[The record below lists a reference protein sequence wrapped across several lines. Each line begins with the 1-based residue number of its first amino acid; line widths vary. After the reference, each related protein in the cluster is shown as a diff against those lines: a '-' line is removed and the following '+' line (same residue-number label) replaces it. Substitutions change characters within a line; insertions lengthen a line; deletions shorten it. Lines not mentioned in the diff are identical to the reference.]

1 MKSLMSFLFTI
12 TLIVA
17 VTCVDVWAQGATAQ
31 ISGSVKDQTG
41 AVLPGAEVTATQT
54 ETGIARNALTDET
67 GNYVLPNLAVGPYRV
82 EVALP
87 GFRTYVQN
95 GIVLQVSSS
104 PVINAV
110 LEVGAVSE
118 QVEVQAN
125 AAMVETR
132 NSGIGQVMENE
143 RILELPLNGRNVND
157 LIVLAGA
164 AVQTGT
170 TSNRSFAG
178 SPIVNVAG
186 GLGFTA
192 GYSLDGALHIDPYN
206 GQSLPLPFPDALQE
220 FKVETSGLSAQSGRG
235 TAVGAVTK
243 SGTNALH
250 GDAFEFVR
258 NDLFNARSY
267 FATSHGTLKRNQFG
281 GTVGGPIVKNKLFF
295 FGGYQGTTLRQDPA
309 DTRSFVPT
317 AAMLAGDWTAF
328 ASPVCNA
335 GRPITLRAPFVS
347 NRIDPAQYS
356 KVALNIVNKLPKT
369 SDPCGEI
376 RYGNRT
382 VEDDWQAV
390 GKVDY
395 QWTDKHSVFGRYMA
409 THANIPHP
417 HTFSP
422 DNLLTVAGRGF
433 DNLAQ
438 AYAFGDVY
446 LLSPNTVNAF
456 RLATNRVAVGRHGA
470 KYFSPNEVGINAF
483 SYLEKVLVLTVSG
496 GFGLA
501 GGTQVD
507 SSFRTTTY
515 QASDDVSLVRGAHQM
530 SFGANLAHSRS
541 NTNSNQISTPNFSFN
556 GQETGLGLSD
566 FFLGRLSSFTGGGP
580 NGLYMREWYAAMY
593 GQDTW
598 KATPRVTV
606 NYGLRWEPF
615 LPQVSANGRVYNFNY
630 DRFRQGI
637 RSTIFKNAPAGFYYP
652 GDPGFPGKS
661 GIDKQFMNF
670 APRLGFAWDV
680 NGDGRTSVRASYG
693 LSYNYLPLQWRIDAG
708 RAAPWG
714 AETTVASPPGGL
726 ENPWQGFPGGDP
738 FPLTFDVNA
747 PFAPY
752 GSYETTPYNIHTTT
766 VSSWNLS
773 IQRQIGK
780 DWLASTTY
788 MGSQA
793 VHMWVQKATNSA
805 VYLAGGPCTLNGVTY
820 NPCSSTANTNQ
831 RRRFNL
837 EKPQELTGIIDEFDD
852 GGTQSYN
859 GLLLSLQRRAARG
872 VTVSGNYTWSHCIGD
887 NADAN
892 GMGPSAGAS
901 FQDPNNRD
909 FDRGNCDSDRRHI
922 FNLTAVAETPQF
934 ANPTVRAVVTG
945 WRVSGIYR
953 KSSGSFLTM
962 TSGID
967 RALTGIGGQRP
978 NQVLA
983 DPYADQSARPLTN
996 YLNLAAFAQPALG
1009 TLGNMGR
1016 ANIEGPGTWQF
1027 DMSLSREFRVRENQK
1042 LEFRA
1047 EAYNILNSFR
1057 PVNPNLAINSN
1068 TFGQI
1073 RNALDPRI
1081 MQFALK
1087 YVF

>member
-1 MKSLMSFLFTI
+1 MKR
-12 TLIVA
+12 IVYRFA
-17 VTCVDVWAQGATAQ
+17 VGFFIFAIGCNAVWAQATAQ
-31 ISGSVKDQTG
+31 ISGTVRDQTG
-41 AVLPGAEVTATQT
+41 AVLPGAEVAATQT
-54 ETGIARNALTDET
+54 ETGIARNTISNET
-67 GNYVLPNLAVGPYRV
+67 GSYVLPNLPVGPYRL
-82 EVALP
+82 EVSLP
-87 GFRTYVQN
+87 GFRTFVQS
-95 GIVLQVSSS
+95 GIVLQVNTN

-110 LEVGAVSE
+110 LEVGQVSE

-132 NSGIGQVMENE
+132 SSGIGQVIENE

-186 GLGFTA
+186 GLGFAA

-243 SGTNALH
+243 SGTNQLH

-267 FATSHGTLKRNQFG
+267 FATTHSTLKRHQFG
-281 GTVGGPIVKNKLFF
+281 GTLGGPIMTNKLFF
-295 FGGYQGTTLRQDPA
+295 FGGYQGTTLRQDAA

-317 AAMLAGDWTAF
+317 AEILAGNWTAF
-328 ASPVCNA
+328 TSPNCNA
-335 GRPITLRAPFVS
+335 GRQITLRAPFVN
-347 NRIDPAQYS
+347 NRIDPALYNRP
-356 KVALNIVNKLPKT
+356 AMNIVSKLPKS

-376 RYGNRT
+376 RYGNRN
-382 VEDDWQAV
+382 VEDDWQTV
-390 GKVDY
+390 GKMDY

-409 THANIPHP
+409 THAKIPHP
-417 HTFSP
+417 HEFAP
-422 DNLLTVAGRGF
+422 DNLLSVAGRGF
-433 DNLAQ
+433 NNLAQ
-438 AYAFGDVY
+438 SYALGDVY
-446 LLSPNTVNAF
+446 LISPNTVNAF
-456 RLATNRVAVGRHGA
+456 RLAVNRVAVARHGA
-470 KYFSPNEVGINAF
+470 KYFDTRDVGVNAF
-483 SYLEKVLVLTVSG
+483 SYLDDVLVVNVSG

-515 QASDDVSLVRGAHQM
+515 QTSDDINLVRGNHQIA
-530 SFGANLAHSRS
+530 FGANLAHSRS
-541 NTNSNQISTPNFSFN
+541 NSNSYSISTPNFSFN
-556 GQETGLGLSD
+556 GQDTGLGMGD
-566 FFLGRLSSFTGGGP
+566 FLLGRLSSFTVGGP
-580 NGLYMREWYAAMY
+580 NALYMRQWYTAMY

-598 KATPRVTV
+598 KISSKLTL

-615 LPQVSANGRVYNFNY
+615 LPSVSSNGRVYNFDY
-630 DRFRQGI
+630 ERFRQGI
-637 RSTIFKNAPAGFYYP
+637 RSTVFRNAPAGFYYP

-661 GIDKQFMNF
+661 GINKQWMNL
-670 APRLGFAWDV
+670 APRAGFAWDV
-680 NGDGRTSVRASYG
+680 NGDGRMSVRASYG
-693 LSYNYLPLQWRIDAG
+693 LAYSYLPLQWRIDAG

-714 AETTVASPPGGL
+714 AETTVASPPGGF

-738 FPLTFDVNA
+738 FPLRFDVNA

-752 GSYETTPYNIHTTT
+752 GSYETTPYDINTTY

-773 IQRQIGK
+773 VQRQLGAE
-780 DWLASTTY
+780 WLLSTTY

-793 VHMWVQKATNSA
+793 IHMWVQRALNPA
-805 VYLAGGPCTLNGVTY
+805 VFLPGTSCVINGTPWS
-820 NPCSSTANTNQ
+820 PCSSTTNTNQ
-831 RRRFNL
+831 RRRFTL
-837 EKPQELTGIIDEFDD
+837 EKPQEFVGILDEFDD

-872 VTVSGNYTWSHCIGD
+872 VTVSGNYTLSHCIGD

-909 FDRGNCDSDRRHI
+909 FDRGNCDADRRHI
-922 FNLTAVAETPQF
+922 FNLTAVAETPSF
-934 ANPTVRAVVTG
+934 ANPTVKMIASG
-945 WRVSGIYR
+945 WRLSGIYR
-953 KSSGSFLTM
+953 KSSGNYLTI
-962 TSGID
+962 TTGID
-967 RALTGIGGQRP
+967 RALTGIGNQRP
-978 NQVLA
+978 NQILGE
-983 DPYADQSARPLTN
+983 PYNDKSASPLTN
-996 YLNLAAFAQPALG
+996 YLNLAAFQQPTLG

-1016 ANIEGPGTWQF
+1016 NNVRGPGTWQF
-1027 DMSLSREFRVRENQK
+1027 DLSLSREFQIRESQK

-1047 EAYNILNSFR
+1047 EAYNFTNSFR
-1057 PVNPNLAINSN
+1057 PMNPAVAINGN

-1073 RNALDPRI
+1073 RNSYDPRI